1 MDQVR
6 EGDVVRIHYTG
17 RLEDGTVF
25 DSSDG
30 GEPMAFIAAG
40 EDLIE
45 GVSKA
50 VVGMKAGEKKTV
62 TVTPELG
69 YGFRDPE
76 LENAVKRSLL
86 PPEVQVGDMLS
97 ASTGDHEFT
106 VTVLSVNDEEAVIDS
121 NHPLAGKTLVFDI
134 EVVEIGGE
142 LPEPSCCCH
151 NHGGHEGCC

>member
-17 RLEDGTVF
+17 RLEDGTIF

-62 TVTPELG
+62 TIPPELG

-76 LENAVKRSLL
+76 LENTVKRTML
-86 PPEVQVGDMLS
+86 PPEVKVGDMLS

-106 VTVLSVNDEEAVIDS
+106 VTVLSMDENEAMIDS

-142 LPEPSCCCH
+142 LPEPCCC
-151 NHGGHEGCC
+151 NHHGDHEGCR